1 MITSEGVNYPA
12 DIDELPLYISD
23 IVVENPGQG
32 YVEGD
37 TVEGIGIVTGGLGTG
52 TGVEGFGTG
61 FEVQVTDGQ
70 ITAVNVIPGFAYNG
84 FPELNILSTTGSGAV
99 LRPIMSIV
107 TPQTEVIQ
115 VIDCIS

>member
-1 MITSEGVNYPA
+1 MWRVIVLILGDSVNIGGDSVNIGG
-12 DIDELPLYISD
+12 DI
-23 IVVENPGQG
+23 
-32 YVEGD
+32 
-37 TVEGIGIVTGGLGTG
+37 IG
-52 TGVEGFGTG
+52 GFESG

-84 FPELNILSTTGSGAV
+84 LPELNIVSTTGSGAI

-107 TPQTEVIQ
+107 TPQTKVIQ